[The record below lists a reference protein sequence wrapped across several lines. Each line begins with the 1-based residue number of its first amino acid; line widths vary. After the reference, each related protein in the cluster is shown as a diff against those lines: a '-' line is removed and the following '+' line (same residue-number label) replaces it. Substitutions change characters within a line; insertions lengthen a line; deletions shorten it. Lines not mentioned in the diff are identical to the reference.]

1 MSKRKGIKTKAIQ
14 HPVPKTR
21 DAAELLLSEIGLLQ
35 TKVAIHQEKCSARV
49 AGIHQA
55 FNELVAPVNEEIE
68 AKFQALHT
76 WAETNRGELLKGD
89 AKTVKLASGA
99 LSWRRT
105 PLAVKLTKVADVI
118 KELKARG
125 LERFI
130 RTSEE
135 VDKEALL
142 ACHADDNDP
151 VIVDCIPGIKFTSRE
166 EFVAKPLESQIE
178 RVETVAISKGAAK

>member
-1 MSKRKGIKTKAIQ
+1 MSKRKGMKTKAIQ
-14 HPVPKTR
+14 YPVPKTR
-21 DAAELLLSEIGLLQ
+21 EAAELLLGEIGLLQ
-35 TKVAIHQEKCSARV
+35 TKVTIHQEKCNARV
-49 AGIHQA
+49 TGIHQA

-76 WAETNRGELLKGD
+76 YAEANRGELLKGD
-89 AKTVKLASGA
+89 TKSVKFATGLLA
-99 LSWRRT
+99 WRRT
-105 PLAVKLTKVADVI
+105 PLAVKLTKIADVI

-130 RTSEE
+130 RTIEE
-135 VDKEALL
+135 IDKEALL

-178 RVETVAISKGAAK
+178 RVETVAISKGVPK